1 MILHVEK
8 VYSHVQHGIFRGYIH
23 IQKHVI
29 NTLKWTLTGEDGVK
43 GKSHKTREALRG
55 LES

>member
-1 MILHVEK
+1 MTLHGEK
-8 VYSHVQHGIFRGYIH
+8 VYSHIQRGIFQGYIH